1 MSGQLKLHKLLA
13 RRESGRVTPRQFRH
27 SVEPEYECTK
37 IYFPTFPAMDVV
49 SDAILK
55 VIKTAM
61 PGTSHAFID
70 LRACPSMN
78 FDPNAK
84 SLVFVVFVPFG
95 QPSNANW
102 LSCSVDVGSDDPT
115 MHIWF
120 VNKVVSCYVY
130 YRVSNDEY
138 HYAKALRGAPTP
150 VHVCSA
156 PLQEKIYE
164 SFNVVVD
171 IARLVIDPLHDVS
184 AALRFDEETRSITT
198 PERLEPDREASYDAQ
213 FRTIVDLARLRIA
226 VKVVPCTIPEGRSIE
241 IESILDEVGAILR
254 LDCIRGTTMRDWVY
268 RWENR
273 IY

>member
-1 MSGQLKLHKLLA
+1 
-13 RRESGRVTPRQFRH
+13 
-27 SVEPEYECTK
+27 
-37 IYFPTFPAMDVV
+37 MDVV

-198 PERLEPDREASYDAQ
+198 PERLEPEREASYETQ
-213 FRTIVDLARLRIA
+213 FRAIVDLARMGIT
-226 VKVVPCTIPEGRSIE
+226 VIVVPCMIHEGDLIE
-241 IESILDEVGAILR
+241 ITSIRDEVGAILR
-254 LDCIRGTTMRDWVY
+254 IECIHPNGTARRVS
-268 RWENR
+268 RWEKR